1 MTDVEGR
8 GLGDR
13 MGTRNEELLDR
24 PETAEGKAALDEH
37 DFEGTLVL
45 EKLASLDGVDAFLEA
60 VDADDFARA
69 SALMKRAG
77 VDPGNIAIV
86 LKRMND
92 PDGNH

>member
-1 MTDVEGR
+1 
-8 GLGDR
+8 
-13 MGTRNEELLDR
+13 MGTR
-24 PETAEGKAALDEH
+24 KAALDEH

-45 EKLASLDGVDAFLEA
+45 EKLASIDRVDAFFEA

-77 VDPGNIAIV
+77 IDPETIAIV
-86 LKRMND
+86 LKRMSD